1 MSIDPHID
9 FLNQLDAKRD
19 NLIDRLAGEA
29 FAAERNDLY
38 GQVYEALRLAYTRG
52 YERARIEAGYE
63 ATHNPPKPMRTE
75 CPACGREI
83 EIRPIH

>member
-1 MSIDPHID
+1 MTTDPHIR
-9 FLNQLDAKRD
+9 FMNQLDAKRD
-19 NLIDRLAGEA
+19 SLIDRLAGDV
-29 FAAERNDLY
+29 FVAERDDVY
-38 GQVYEALRLAYTRG
+38 ARVYEALRLAYTRG

-83 EIRPIH
+83 EIRPLT